1 MTEAHEAPA
10 VPQGEARLLIGGE
23 LVESKSG
30 QFFDNIN
37 PATEQVIGQTSELQP
52 RCVGLLVRKHSVT

>member
-23 LVESKSG
+23 LVESKSR
-30 QFFDNIN
+30 QSFDNIN
-37 PATEQVIGQTSELQP
+37 PAAP
-52 RCVGLLVRKHSVT
+52 RRCVMRTP